1 MADTTLLLVEDEPD
15 LVDLLS
21 FSLEQAGYR
30 VESALTGED
39 GLQAARRLH
48 PDLIL
53 LDLMLPGMDGLEVCR
68 SLRSTAGLRDTPVIM
83 LTARNAEQDIVRG
96 LEIGADDYIAK
107 PFSTPVV
114 LARIKAVLRRAA
126 DGAEPKRVIEAGG
139 VRLDA
144 DRHEVLAD
152 GETVTLTATEFKLLT
167 LLVGRPGRVFTRQQI
182 IDTLHEGF
190 AAVTDRSVDVQV
202 VGLRRKLGPSGAR
215 IETVRGVGYRF
226 RA

>member
-68 SLRSTAGLRDTPVIM
+68 SLRSTAELRDTPVIM

-152 GETVTLTATEFKLLT
+152 GETAVSYTHLT
-167 LLVGRPGRVFTRQQI
+167 LPTILLV
-182 IDTLHEGF
+182 
-190 AAVTDRSVDVQV
+190 
-202 VGLRRKLGPSGAR
+202 
-215 IETVRGVGYRF
+215 
-226 RA
+226 